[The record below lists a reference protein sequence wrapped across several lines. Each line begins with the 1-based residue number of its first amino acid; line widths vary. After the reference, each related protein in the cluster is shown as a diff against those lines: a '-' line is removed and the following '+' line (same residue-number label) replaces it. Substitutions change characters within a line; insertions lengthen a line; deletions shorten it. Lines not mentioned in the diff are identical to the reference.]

1 MNASKSRGTKI
12 EPLHITNIQANMYMA
27 KSVTKSVL
35 QNVERSMTDEKSEGP
50 KTLLEILCRESA
62 PMLEKYALCRESR
75 RHLHMGSHWKNP
87 QAKFSGSAAV
97 AVPGRVLA
105 SDMVRVLPASVL
117 ASETAK
123 LICRCTFLVSGLDVG
138 LF

>member
-1 MNASKSRGTKI
+1 
-12 EPLHITNIQANMYMA
+12 MYMA

-35 QNVERSMTDEKSEGP
+35 QNVERSMTDDKSEGP

-62 PMLEKYALCRESR
+62 PMLEIYALCRESR

-97 AVPGRVLA
+97 AVPGSVLA
-105 SDMVRVLPASVL
+105 SDLLPNW
-117 ASETAK
+117 
-123 LICRCTFLVSGLDVG
+123 TFQQISTNVDSLDANGLRF
-138 LF
+138 L